1 MKMTVA
7 VPEDVET
14 DVEDDEV
21 LVDDVDTE
29 EVAEEEPVPE
39 AEEVAE
45 EDKEMVE
52 DATPDPPQLTGRIK
66 PADPQLS
73 VAVLFLAS
81 NMVKTLA

>member
-1 MKMTVA
+1 MTVA

-21 LVDDVDTE
+21 LVDEVDTE
-29 EVAEEEPVPE
+29 EVAEE
-39 AEEVAE
+39 AEEEEPEEVWE
-45 EDKEMVE
+45 EDEEMVE

-73 VAVLFLAS
+73 VEVLFLAS